1 MEILSDTVF
10 KGNVDIGST
19 GDSNLLR
26 ITNPE
31 GTVVSIGGDSCNLL
45 NVNGTGWANFNSVS
59 ASNLWLRGT
68 GLCFDDHHKISVST
82 DSIGFRSGNGIYQLP
97 NITCS
102 YGTTKT
108 IATTDQI
115 AALTIP
121 KQYILWIDANPSYG
135 SDPIPAD
142 CTQFFLNGSIP
153 KIDKA
158 PISFQIFKVDWPDS
172 NGCRFTPIFADISLV
187 PLDNGQNYMC
197 VLVNKASGYEMRD
210 NYQVS
215 ILI

>member
-19 GDSNLLR
+19 GSSNLLR

-31 GTVVSIGGDSCNLL
+31 GAVVSIGGAYCNLL
-45 NVNGTGWANFNSVS
+45 NVSGNGWANFNSVS

-82 DSIGFRSGNGIYQLP
+82 DSIGFRSGTGIYQLP
-97 NITCS
+97 NITGS

-115 AALTIP
+115 AALKIP
-121 KQYILWIDANPSYG
+121 KQYILKINACSSYG
-135 SDPIPAD
+135 YDPIPAD
-142 CTQFFLNGSIP
+142 CTKFFADGSIP
-153 KIDKA
+153 KIAMA
-158 PISFQIFKVDWPDS
+158 PISFQMFKVDWPDS
-172 NGCRFTPIFADISLV
+172 NGCQFTPVFADISLV
-187 PLDNGQNYMC
+187 PLDNGQDYMC
-197 VLVNKASGYEMRD
+197 VLVNKASGYEMD
-210 NYQVS
+210 ANYEIS
-215 ILI
+215 IVI